1 MGGASYPAGVTSV
14 YGETLEVSAILASLG
29 LPGIQTKQAII
40 YNPNYDFRLHINPAI
55 RAILFYDN
63 SQTGSAKWVN
73 LKTNGRDLT
82 DRTTIGSGT
91 VLDTIT
97 TSDRLLICFSDIVG
111 GFHVDMT
118 ASVNTTADRIMQCTY
133 PVAAAWTAL
142 TETDGTVISTANSLG
157 KDGVV
162 TFPAPTD
169 WASNKFNSGSHL
181 YGRDLAI
188 DDVDTGINTD
198 EALDAVDSNHI
209 HEIAI
214 TMDADPSS
222 AIVAGDNIIIE
233 SEVMHVLSSSATGNL
248 VTVDRGAFGSTVV
261 SHTTNADVYIYRFDC
276 PSSEDGHWLK
286 VNWTGGSLHTDVEIQ
301 DLWALNKNTHRGY
314 FHSGVEYPI
323 SFDARVAG
331 AIEVILDA
339 DKIEAGEKDNMEI
352 TWIRTIT

>member
-1 MGGASYPAGVTSV
+1 MGGASYPAGVTSL
-14 YGETLEVSAILASLG
+14 YGETLEVSAALASLG

-63 SQTGSAKWVN
+63 SRTGSAKWIN
-73 LKTNGRDLT
+73 LRTNGRDLT

-97 TSDRLLICFSDIVG
+97 TADRLLICFSDIVG

-118 ASVNTTADRIMQCTY
+118 ASFNTTANRIMQCTY
-133 PVAAAWTAL
+133 PVLAAWTAL
-142 TETDGTVISTANSLG
+142 TKTDGTVVSTADSLG
-157 KDGVV
+157 KDGAV
-162 TFPAPTD
+162 TFTAPTD
-169 WASNKFNSGSHL
+169 WAHNKFNGGSHL

-188 DDVDTGINTD
+188 DDVDTGIDIGTD
-198 EALDAVDSNHI
+198 PGTDGINIV
-209 HEIAI
+209 
-214 TMDADPSS
+214 MDADPST
-222 AIVAGDNIIIE
+222 AIKAGDYIICDT
-233 SEVMHVLSSSATGNL
+233 EVMHVNSSSATGNI
-248 VTVDRGAFGSTVV
+248 VNANRGALGSTAAA
-261 SHTTNADVYIYRFDC
+261 HTAAASVFIYRFDC
-276 PSSEDGHWLK
+276 PSPEDGHWLK

-301 DLWALNKNTHRGY
+301 DIWSLNKNANRGY

-339 DKIEAGEKDNMEI
+339 DKIEAGEKDVMEI
-352 TWIRTIT
+352 TWIRTII